1 MASDSRKTFAF
12 WDSSALVPL
21 CVQQTNSS
29 RAGAQ
34 FRTFSPVVWWGTR
47 VEIQSAIDRLHRE
60 KAISG
65 ATKTH
70 AVSRL
75 TSLIRSWREILPADE
90 VRIAALEILEKYSL
104 RAADTWQLA
113 SSLIWCDR
121 HPARRTFI
129 CADRRL
135 AAVARS
141 VGFTVVELA

>member
-1 MASDSRKTFAF
+1 LTRDSRKTLAF

-29 RAGAQ
+29 RAGAE

-47 VEIQSAIDRLHRE
+47 VEIQSAIYRLYRE

-65 ATKTH
+65 AAKIH

-75 TSLIRSWREILPADE
+75 ASLISSWREILPADE
-90 VRIAALEILEKYSL
+90 VRMAALEILEKYPL

-113 SSLIWCDR
+113 ASLIWCDQ

-129 CADRRL
+129 SADRRL
-135 AAVARS
+135 ATAARS
-141 VGFTVVELA
+141 VGFTVVELT